1 MEQPWSLTVL
11 SKLSITSSC
20 PESFTIPAVSQ
31 YYWLLLP
38 SLCSFFLFLL
48 LCTLAGKLLRGIRT
62 KSFHD
67 DDDDNDDADS
77 TLTEHLIMH

>member
-1 MEQPWSLTVL
+1 MERPRSLTVL

-31 YYWLLLP
+31 HYWLLLP
-38 SLCSFFLFLL
+38 SLCPFFQFLL
-48 LCTLAGKLLRGIRT
+48 LSTLAGKPLRGIGT
-62 KSFHD
+62 KSLHD
-67 DDDDNDDADS
+67 DNDDSDDADS